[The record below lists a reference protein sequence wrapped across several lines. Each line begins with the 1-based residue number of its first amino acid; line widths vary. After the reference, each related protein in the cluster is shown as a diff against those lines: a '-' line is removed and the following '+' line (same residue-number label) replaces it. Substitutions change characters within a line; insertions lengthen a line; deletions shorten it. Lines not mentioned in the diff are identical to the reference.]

1 MIFSEHNCPLCGQ
14 KLESKFIKLTS
25 APADKISMFYSCP
38 KLEIIR
44 NFSNT
49 APVMESHYTN
59 EVFNAFQ
66 EAAYIGKLC
75 RMIIP
80 PFVIDHST
88 VNNLT
93 SVWKNDG
100 EKREPQ
106 KLIFRVPLLDMD
118 YSRPHIV
125 VSKLKVLVTFS

>member
-1 MIFSEHNCPLCGQ
+1 MIFSENYCPLCGK
-14 KLESKFIKLTS
+14 KLESKFVKLTS
-25 APADKISMFYSCP
+25 VSDKISMFYSCP
-38 KLEIIR
+38 TLEIIR

-66 EAAYIGKLC
+66 EAANIGKLA

-80 PFVIDHST
+80 PYVIDHST
-88 VNNLT
+88 VNHMT
-93 SVWKNDG
+93 SVSINDG
-100 EKREPQ
+100 ERRQPQ

>member
-1 MIFSEHNCPLCGQ
+1 MIFSESNCPLCGK
-14 KLESKFIKLTS
+14 KLESKFVKS
-25 APADKISMFYSCP
+25 YAAGSQVSMFYSCS

-44 NFSNT
+44 NFQNT
-49 APVMESHYTN
+49 APIMESHYTN

-66 EAAYIGKLC
+66 AAAYIGKLC